1 MTDRNAE
8 FAALYTEDRLL
19 DQLDFYR
26 GRRAEAEEARDQAI
40 GAKAVLLGLAAV
52 AGVVGAAYPGIR
64 PAMAM
69 AAAFLAAFATA
80 LTAYQSL
87 YGFPRLAKLYQ
98 DAEISLTALR
108 AFGLGTEL
116 DASEL
121 RARVELIE
129 TVFTQENG
137 QWGQLAKDDSHPAQQ

>member
-1 MTDRNAE
+1 MTRNSE

-19 DQLDFYR
+19 DQLNFYNK
-26 GRRAEAEEARDQAI
+26 RRVEAERARDQAI

-52 AGVVGAAYPGIR
+52 AGVVGATYSATR
-64 PAMAM
+64 PAMAIT
-69 AAAFLAAFATA
+69 AAFLAAFATA

-87 YGFPRLAKLYQ
+87 YAYPRLAKLYK
-98 DAEISLTALR
+98 DAETSLTALR
-108 AFGLGTEL
+108 ALGLGAEL
-116 DASEL
+116 EASEL

-137 QWGQLAKDDSHPAQQ
+137 QWGQLAKDGQPASE

>member
-1 MTDRNAE
+1 VTERNAE

-19 DQLDFYR
+19 DQLNFYHK
-26 GRRAEAEEARDQAI
+26 RRVEAESARDQAI
-40 GAKAVLLGLAAV
+40 GAKAVLLGLSAV
-52 AGVVGAAYPGIR
+52 AGVVGAAYPATR
-64 PAMAM
+64 SAMAI

-80 LTAYQSL
+80 LAAYQSL
-87 YGFPRLAKLYQ
+87 YAYPKLAKLYK
-98 DAEISLTALR
+98 DAETSLTALR
-108 AFGLGTEL
+108 VLGISAEL

-137 QWGQLAKDDSHPAQQ
+137 QWGQLAKDSHPAAG

>member
-1 MTDRNAE
+1 MTRHTE

-19 DQLDFYR
+19 DQLNFYNK
-26 GRRAEAEEARDQAI
+26 RRVEAEWARDQAI

-52 AGVVGAAYPGIR
+52 AGVVGAAYSATR
-64 PAMAM
+64 PAMAIT
-69 AAAFLAAFATA
+69 AAFLAAFATA

-87 YGFPRLAKLYQ
+87 YAYPRLAKLYK
-98 DAEISLTALR
+98 DAETSLTALR
-108 AFGLGTEL
+108 ALGLGAEL
-116 DASEL
+116 EASEL

-137 QWGQLAKDDSHPAQQ
+137 QWGQLAKDGQPASE

>member
-1 MTDRNAE
+1 MTRNSE

-19 DQLDFYR
+19 DQLNFYNK
-26 GRRAEAEEARDQAI
+26 RRVEAERARDQAI

-52 AGVVGAAYPGIR
+52 AGVVGATYSATR
-64 PAMAM
+64 PEMAIT
-69 AAAFLAAFATA
+69 AAFLAAFATA

-87 YGFPRLAKLYQ
+87 YAYPRLAKLYK
-98 DAEISLTALR
+98 DAETSLTALR
-108 AFGLGTEL
+108 ALGLGAEL
-116 DASEL
+116 EASEL

-137 QWGQLAKDDSHPAQQ
+137 QWGQLAKDGQPASE

>member
-1 MTDRNAE
+1 MTRHTE

-19 DQLDFYR
+19 DQLNFYNK
-26 GRRAEAEEARDQAI
+26 RRVEAERARDQAI

-52 AGVVGAAYPGIR
+52 AGVVGAAYSATR
-64 PAMAM
+64 PAMAIT
-69 AAAFLAAFATA
+69 AAFLAAFATA

-87 YGFPRLAKLYQ
+87 YAYPRLAKLYK
-98 DAEISLTALR
+98 DAETSLTALR
-108 AFGLGTEL
+108 ALGLGAEL
-116 DASEL
+116 EASEL

-137 QWGQLAKDDSHPAQQ
+137 QWGQLAKDGQPASE